1 MVGEGFWTAP
11 YESPS
16 DVSFNNQRKGEEKM
30 ENAII
35 SFLVRLLLLLFVLFA
50 FFGAIMLLLDF
61 LETPEARRR
70 RLAREEVLKERER
83 RRRISSFKRESGI
96 IGRRRNR

>member
-1 MVGEGFWTAP
+1 MAGDKKT
-11 YESPS
+11 
-16 DVSFNNQRKGEEKM
+16 RRGEEKM

-35 SFLVRLLLLLFVLFA
+35 GLLLRLVALFSVFFI
-50 FFGAIMLLLDF
+50 FFGAIMLLLNF

-70 RLAREEVLKERER
+70 RLAREEILKERER

-96 IGRRRNR
+96 IGRRIR